1 MIPGRVVDDK
11 YRIRRVIG
19 RGGMSVVVE
28 ADHLLLGHRVA
39 IKFLRTDVARALAA
53 EPRFFREA
61 RLAARLLSKHT
72 CRVSDIG
79 IWESGPY
86 LVLELLDGRTLN
98 QELRE
103 RKVLPTTD
111 ACEIILQ
118 ACDALAEAH
127 ALGIVHRDVKPGNFF
142 LCANELSQI
151 QVKVLDFGVAKIP
164 EAVVTRNGEG
174 SLTDGNT
181 LIGTPSYI
189 SPEQLQNSKVV
200 DARSDIWA
208 LGVILY
214 EMLAGHPPF
223 RDAWVPRMLVKIAK
237 EPHVPIRE
245 IRPNI
250 PPVIDHVIERCLSK
264 NPTDRYASA
273 ADLGLALS
281 DMASPSEEMLER
293 FMAFGT
299 AIPHQSMFSSGPPRN
314 ESMPNVSEIDFG
326 HTNSLDPYTTS
337 VKHMRRK
344 RRIAPALKAAGGG
357 VLFGLIVAAVWIRA
371 TSHSVQEH
379 QKNETEPGLAGSER
393 AERSSTTEAKDTAQ
407 LELFAT
413 PPQTQ
418 WYLDG
423 TLLGNTPYVGLQ
435 ARDQRTHTL
444 MAQAPGYEPRSLSV
458 YLDRDLSL
466 SLALDRTVCPA
477 PVQIQRAPPARQPSQ
492 SISPR
497 YLHEG
502 RNRTLDAVNPYGQG
516 E

>member
-1 MIPGRVVDDK
+1 M
-11 YRIRRVIG
+11 
-19 RGGMSVVVE
+19 
-28 ADHLLLGHRVA
+28 
-39 IKFLRTDVARALAA
+39 
-53 EPRFFREA
+53 
-61 RLAARLLSKHT
+61 SKHT

-103 RKVLPTTD
+103 RRVLPVPE

-142 LCANELSQI
+142 LCANEWNQV

-237 EPHVPIRE
+237 EPHIPIRE
-245 IRPNI
+245 IRSNI
-250 PPVIDHVIERCLSK
+250 PPIIDHVIERCLSK
-264 NPTDRYASA
+264 NPADRYASA

-281 DMASPSEEMLER
+281 DIAPPSEEILER
-293 FMAFGT
+293 LMAFGT
-299 AIPHQSMFSSGPPRN
+299 AIPHQSLFSSGPPRN
-314 ESMPNVSEIDFG
+314 ESMPNVSEMDFG
-326 HTNSLDPYTTS
+326 TNNSLDPYTTS
-337 VKHMRRK
+337 VKHIRRK
-344 RRIAPALKAAGGG
+344 RRIKPALKAAGGG
-357 VLFGLIVAAVWIRA
+357 ILFGLLVAAVWIRA
-371 TSHSVQEH
+371 TSRSDQT
-379 QKNETEPGLAGSER
+379 KASNEVIANTASAEKSHKTSPSEAR
-393 AERSSTTEAKDTAQ
+393 DTAQ

-435 ARDQRTHTL
+435 PRDQSKHTL
-444 MAQAPGYEPRSLSV
+444 VAQAPGFEPRTLSV

-477 PVQIQRAPPARQPSQ
+477 PIQVSHPPPVRQPTQ
-492 SISPR
+492 SVLPKT
-497 YLHEG
+497 LHEG
-502 RNRTLDAVNPYGQG
+502 RSRTLDPANPYNQG

>member
-61 RLAARLLSKHT
+61 RLAARLMSNHT
-72 CRVSDIG
+72 CRVSDVG

-103 RKVLPTTD
+103 RKTIPIAE
-111 ACEIILQ
+111 ACEIVMQ

-142 LCANELSQI
+142 LCANTANH
-151 QVKVLDFGVAKIP
+151 VHAKVLDFGVAKIP
-164 EAVVTRNGEG
+164 AAVVTRNGEG

-200 DARSDIWA
+200 DARADIWG
-208 LGVILY
+208 LGVVLY
-214 EMLAGHPPF
+214 EMLAGYPPF
-223 RDAWVPRMLVKIAK
+223 RDAWVPRMLVKIAR

-250 PPVIDHVIERCLSK
+250 PAVVDHVIERCLSK
-264 NPTDRYASA
+264 NPSDRYSSA
-273 ADLGLALS
+273 GDLGLALAG
-281 DMASPSEEMLER
+281 MAPPSEEILER
-293 FMAFGT
+293 LMAFGT
-299 AIPHQSMFSSGPPRN
+299 SVPRLATFSSGPPNPDRILDIIEPEFAHN
-314 ESMPNVSEIDFG
+314 
-326 HTNSLDPYTTS
+326 NSLDPYTTS
-337 VKHMRRK
+337 VKHLRRK
-344 RRIAPALKAAGGG
+344 RRMPPALVAAMGG
-357 VLFGLIVAAVWIRA
+357 VLCGGIVAAAWIRHDM
-371 TSHSVQEH
+371 HSEDSQ
-379 QKNETEPGLAGSER
+379 AAR
-393 AERSSTTEAKDTAQ
+393 AERDNRASAAVSATKPANVEQQDIAHI
-407 LELFAT
+407 ELFAT
-413 PPQTQ
+413 PAQTQ
-418 WYLDG
+418 WSLDG
-423 TLLGNTPYVGLQ
+423 IVLGSTPHIGQ
-435 ARDQRTHTL
+435 QPRDNRTHTL
-444 MAQAPGYEPRSLSV
+444 VAQAPGYEPRSLTV

-466 SLALDRTVCPA
+466 SLALDRKVCPTTNSPPIA
-477 PVQIQRAPPARQPSQ
+477 PQPPRQNRE
-492 SISPR
+492 PR
-497 YLHEG
+497 G
-502 RNRTLDAVNPYGQG
+502 RSLDNLNPYSNGND
-516 E
+516 

>member
-28 ADHLLLGHRVA
+28 ADHLLLGHKVA

-61 RLAARLLSKHT
+61 RLAARLMSKHT

-79 IWESGPY
+79 VWESGPY
-86 LVLELLDGRTLN
+86 LVLELLEGRTLN

-103 RKVLPTTD
+103 RKVLPVAE

-142 LCANELSQI
+142 LCANPEHQLH
-151 QVKVLDFGVAKIP
+151 VKVLDFGVAKIP

-200 DARSDIWA
+200 DSRSDIWA

-237 EPHVPIRE
+237 EPHVPISE
-245 IRPNI
+245 IRPGLPEEI
-250 PPVIDHVIERCLSK
+250 SHIIERCLSK
-264 NPTDRYASA
+264 NPSERYGSA

-281 DMASPSEEMLER
+281 DMAPPSEEILER
-293 FMAFGT
+293 LMAFGT
-299 AIPHQSMFSSGPPRN
+299 SIPHQSMFSSGPPRN
-314 ESMPNVSEIDFG
+314 DSLPNVSELDFG
-326 HTNSLDPYTTS
+326 RNNSLDPYTTS
-337 VKHMRRK
+337 VRHLRKK
-344 RRIAPALKAAGGG
+344 RRFSGATKAAGGG
-357 VLFGLIVAAVWIRA
+357 VVFGLLIATLWIRLMSQSA
-371 TSHSVQEH
+371 KVQ
-379 QKNETEPGLAGSER
+379 TPSDIA
-393 AERSSTTEAKDTAQ
+393 RSSAATEVSVRNSVTERRDTAQ

-423 TLLGNTPYVGLQ
+423 VLLGSSPYIGQ
-435 ARDQRTHTL
+435 QNRDQRTHTL
-444 MAQAPGYEPRSLSV
+444 VAQAAGYEPRTLSV

-466 SLALDRTVCPA
+466 SLALDQKGCQVA
-477 PVQIQRAPPARQPSQ
+477 PQPTSQ
-492 SISPR
+492 SRPPR
-497 YLHEG
+497 QVRIIHEWPS
-502 RNRTLDAVNPYGQG
+502 RPIDNENPYKSKNGG